1 MRGADEP
8 QTTLFSY
15 VSVEDRIPAD
25 HPLRTIHALVN
36 PILTALSPK
45 FEALYSTMGRPSIP
59 PERLLRALLLQV
71 LYTVR
76 SERQLMEQL
85 NYNLLFRWFVGLNP
99 DDAVWVPTVFSKNRD
114 RLIEGQIADAFMAE
128 VLRVADQRRLL
139 SH

>member
-45 FEALYSTMGRPSIP
+45 FEALYSKMGAR
-59 PERLLRALLLQV
+59 
-71 LYTVR
+71 R
-76 SERQLMEQL
+76 S
-85 NYNLLFRWFVGLNP
+85 
-99 DDAVWVPTVFSKNRD
+99 
-114 RLIEGQIADAFMAE
+114 
-128 VLRVADQRRLL
+128 RR
-139 SH
+139 SACCAPCCSRFCTPCGASAS